1 MRFVAGFVVVGVLAG
16 CGAFTEPM
24 PDWIVNRQPLAAC
37 ADGIVEAESPE
48 AEAGQTCILE
58 AFRAGRGAE
67 LVTSGEM
74 ATGAPLTSY
83 VRVHEN
89 GMIEMFLNLGADP
102 AAPGAWERFRC
113 EELIPTEVVR
123 GPVDGVF
130 TLGSCDQLP
139 IP

>member
-24 PDWIVNRQPLAAC
+24 PEWIVNRQPLAAC

-123 GPVDGVF
+123 GPFDGVF